1 MNGLLCMP
9 SVAQRLAGAVEYA
22 EAHVPAPLPL
32 IDARVKDVIV
42 RQAELVE
49 KLGVKLPGAAL

>member
-1 MNGLLCMP
+1 MNGFLCMP

-49 KLGVKLPGAAL
+49 KLGVKLPGAQS